1 MTEHAALEQLLVVQ
15 DLDTTADQLR
25 HRRATLPERADLAR
39 RHQELSDLDAR
50 SADVRARRAEL
61 AREQVQRE
69 GEVAVLVE
77 RAARSDATLYSGTVS
92 AMRELRALQ
101 DEIASLNRRRSSLE
115 DQVIELMEQ
124 AEPLDEELARYD
136 DTRSTIDAAAAQL
149 TAAVVE
155 AEVAIDR
162 ELTVLAE
169 KRGASVLAVPEDLLA
184 EYERLRARLGGTGIA
199 RLVGSSCG
207 GCHLGLSAVE
217 IDSLRRHRSQDRVY
231 CSECGRL
238 LVA

>member
-1 MTEHAALEQLLVVQ
+1 MTEHAALEQLLAVQ
-15 DLDTTADQLR
+15 ELDTTADQLR
-25 HRRATLPERADLAR
+25 HRRATLPELAELDR
-39 RHQELSDLDAR
+39 RHRELSDLDAR
-50 SADVRARRAEL
+50 SADLRARRAEL
-61 AREQVQRE
+61 GREQVRRE

-77 RAARSDATLYSGTVS
+77 RAARTDATLYSGTVS

-101 DEIASLNRRRSSLE
+101 DEIASLNRRRSGLE
-115 DQVIELMEQ
+115 DEIIELMEQ
-124 AEPLDEELARYD
+124 AEPLDEELAKYD
-136 DTRSTIDAAAAQL
+136 DTRSAIDAGAAQL

-155 AEVAIDR
+155 AEVAIDS
-162 ELTVLAE
+162 ELAVLAE
-169 KRGASVLAVPEDLLA
+169 KRAASVVEVPADLLA

-217 IDSLRRHRSQDRVY
+217 IDSLRRGRSKELAY

>member
-1 MTEHAALEQLLVVQ
+1 MTEHAALEQLLAVQ

-25 HRRATLPERADLAR
+25 HRRATLAERAELAR
-39 RHQELSDLDAR
+39 RHQELVDLDAR
-50 SADVRARRAEL
+50 SADLRARRAEL
-61 AREQVQRE
+61 GREQARRE
-69 GEVAVLVE
+69 GEVTVLVE
-77 RAARSDATLYSGTVS
+77 RAARTDATLYSGTVS

-115 DQVIELMEQ
+115 DEIIELMEQ
-124 AEPLDEELARYD
+124 TEPLDTELAGYD
-136 DTRSTIDAAAAQL
+136 DRRGQIDAVAAQL

-155 AEVAIDR
+155 AEVAIDH
-162 ELTVLAE
+162 ELVVLGE
-169 KRGASVLAVPEDLLA
+169 KRAACAASVPEELLA
-184 EYERLRARLGGTGIA
+184 EYERLRSRLGGTGIA

-217 IDSLRRHRSQDRVY
+217 IDRLRRGRFTERMH